1 MSLKSKCCKA
11 KVKGVMSGDF
21 IGDNPAT
28 QRIGT
33 CHYECLKCGEACDV
47 IYVER
52 RTWSRKPQ
60 TQIIPNK
67 KKNQVKL
74 TKQEIDKFRREEDF

>member
-1 MSLKSKCCKA
+1 MSQKSKCCGA
-11 KVKGVMSGDF
+11 KVKVCGTGDF
-21 IGDNPAT
+21 NDND
-28 QRIGT
+28 RIVT
-33 CHYECLKCGEACDV
+33 CHYECLKCGEICDV

-52 RTWSRKPQ
+52 KTWSRKPQ

-67 KKNQVKL
+67 KKAKVKL